1 MESNGSTSM
10 ASVCGA
16 TLSLLDAGVP
26 LKNPVAG
33 ISIGLFTDENKELT
47 VTDILG
53 SEDHFGDMDFKVAGT
68 RNGIT
73 GFQTDL
79 KLHGLSF
86 ELTKQAFEQAR
97 EARLLI
103 LDKMAE
109 AIKSPRADLSK
120 YAPRI
125 TAIHINPEKIG
136 AVIGPQGKVI
146 KGIVEATGCQ
156 IDIEDDGT
164 IHIFSTDAEAAE
176 RAIEQ
181 IKAITAEVEVGKIYH
196 GRVVGIKE
204 FGAFVEILPDK
215 DGLLH
220 ISEIADRR
228 INRVEDVLKMGDEI
242 DVKVLGIDDR
252 GKVKLSRKAAM
263 AEKDAVAKTQ

>member
-1 MESNGSTSM
+1 
-10 ASVCGA
+10 
-16 TLSLLDAGVP
+16 
-26 LKNPVAG
+26 
-33 ISIGLFTDENKELT
+33 
-47 VTDILG
+47 
-53 SEDHFGDMDFKVAGT
+53 
-68 RNGIT
+68 
-73 GFQTDL
+73 DL
-79 KLHGLSF
+79 KLHGLTL

-97 EARLLI
+97 EARGLI
-103 LDKMAE
+103 LNKME
-109 AIKSPRADLSK
+109 ETIKTNRTELSK

-164 IHIFSTDAEAAE
+164 VHIFSTDGAGAE

-181 IKAITAEVEVGKIYH
+181 IKGITAEVEVGRIYR
-196 GRVVGIKE
+196 GKVVNIKE

-228 INRVEDVLKMGDEI
+228 VNKVEDVLKLGDEV
-242 DVKVLGIDDR
+242 DVKVLGIDER
-252 GKVKLSRKAAM
+252 GKIKLSRKAAM
-263 AEKDAVAKTQ
+263 AEKDAAAKVAQ